1 MPLVGARNDDCDGNP
16 GTMRMETK
24 QVTPGPPAQ
33 GVAGTGLPSAPGT
46 SIIPNN
52 FFGFVMISLGLR

>member
-1 MPLVGARNDDCDGNP
+1 
-16 GTMRMETK
+16 METK

-52 FFGFVMISLGLR
+52 FFGFLMIALGMR

>member
-1 MPLVGARNDDCDGNP
+1 MPLIGPRNDDCDGNP

-33 GVAGTGLPSAPGT
+33 GTAPTGLPPASA
-46 SIIPNN
+46 SSMIPDN
-52 FFGFVMISLGLR
+52 FFGFLMLTLGMR